1 MELLKSGSEGKLVSY
16 LQNKLVS
23 LKYAVSVTGKFE
35 AVTLKAVKDF
45 QAASGLTADGLVGGL
60 TWTKIY
66 LKTEGSRKATSR
78 SERHNDI
85 MHLHPKVRVA
95 VVKVFVQ
102 LQSEEIPFRIY
113 EAFRYPERQT
123 ALYAQG
129 RTKPGN
135 IVTYAKAWS
144 SFHQYGLAV
153 DFVLYIN
160 DTWSWDDG
168 AKKIKWWNRMHEL
181 GIAEGLMRL
190 NFETPHLQIS
200 GVNVKDL
207 RNGVYPP
214 NGDASWADNLAS
226 ARKNK

>member
-16 LQNKLVS
+16 LQSKLLV
-23 LKYAVSVTGKFE
+23 LKYTVVVTGKFD
-35 AVTLKAVKDF
+35 AATLKSVKEF
-45 QAASGLTADGLVGGL
+45 QRAKGLTADGIVGGL
-60 TWTKIY
+60 TWTQIY
-66 LKTEGSRKATSR
+66 LETENPRIATSR
-78 SERHNDI
+78 ADRHNNI
-85 MHLHPKVRVA
+85 LHLHPKVRIA
-95 VVKVFVQ
+95 VVKVYVQ

-160 DTWSWDDG
+160 GAWSWDDG
-168 AKKIKWWNRMHEL
+168 VKKIKWWNRMHQL

-200 GVNVKDL
+200 GVDVKDL
-207 RNGVYPP
+207 RKGVYPP
-214 NGDASWADNLAS
+214 NGDKSWSDNLLS
-226 ARKNK
+226 AKKK